1 MTIVLT
7 GRHFELTPA
16 IREHAEEKLSKLGRL
31 IDNLDIE
38 VKLDSN
44 KHRQICSIIAR
55 GKGGTYTGEVTGDD
69 LYAAIN
75 ESVDVL
81 ARQLRK
87 GKTSRLAHRR
97 EGAASIRHFGDPT
110 EPGSASGAED
120 GSV

>member
-16 IREHAEEKLSKLGRL
+16 IRAHAEEKLSKLGKL

-55 GKGGTYTGEVTGDD
+55 GKGGTYTGEVTHDD
-69 LYAAIN
+69 LYGAIN

-97 EGAASIRHFGDPT
+97 EGAASIRHFGDPAGAGA
-110 EPGSASGAED
+110 GSEAEE
-120 GSV
+120 GGV

>member
-1 MTIVLT
+1 MTIMLT

-16 IREHAEEKLSKLGRL
+16 IRAHAEEKIKKLGRL

-38 VKLDSN
+38 VKLETE

-55 GKGGTYTGEVTGDD
+55 GKGATYTGEVTGDD

-87 GKTSRLAHRR
+87 GKTSRLANRR
-97 EGAASIRHFGDPT
+97 EGAASIRHFGDG
-110 EPGSASGAED
+110 EDNGAEA
-120 GSV
+120 GKGGM

>member
-1 MTIVLT
+1 MTIELT

-16 IREHAEEKLSKLGRL
+16 IRAHAEEKIRKLGRL
-31 IDNLDIE
+31 IDNLEIE
-38 VKLDSN
+38 VKLDSE
-44 KHRQICSIIAR
+44 KHRQICSIVAR
-55 GKGGTYTGEVTGDD
+55 GKGGTYTGEVEGDD

-97 EGAASIRHFGDPT
+97 EGADSIRHFGDPA
-110 EPGSASGAED
+110 ESGATPGAGD
-120 GSV
+120 GGL